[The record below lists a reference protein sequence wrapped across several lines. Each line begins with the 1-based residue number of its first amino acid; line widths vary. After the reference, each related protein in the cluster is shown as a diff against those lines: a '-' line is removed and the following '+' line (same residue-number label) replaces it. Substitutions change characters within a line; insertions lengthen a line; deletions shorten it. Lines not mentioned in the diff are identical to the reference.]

1 MCPTP
6 ATSFAQLASIPF
18 AEIAVHRDGPM
29 PTRGGRSARR
39 PHGTVKPVP
48 ELEYVYGIDCLA
60 DHLN

>member
-29 PTRGGRSARR
+29 PVESGCGAVALGPAYPLPPLSIGGALLSE
-39 PHGTVKPVP
+39 P
-48 ELEYVYGIDCLA
+48 
-60 DHLN
+60 